1 MFTQI
6 SYFWM
11 MVPPAALSAN
21 VVSVL
26 LLLIG
31 KENRR
36 SKSKQ
41 LFPIPIQSHP
51 ETNVISHLST

>member
-31 KENRR
+31 K
-36 SKSKQ
+36 Q
-41 LFPIPIQSHP
+41 
-51 ETNVISHLST
+51 